1 MENPMKTF
9 KTLSLALVPSAIT
22 LGIVSADAKAQAG
35 LNMAGTDSA
44 TLHYIHDP
52 LCGWCYGA
60 APLVRVAR
68 DSLRVQAHGG
78 GMMAG
83 AARRAVTPELRQ
95 FVMTHDRR
103 IAQATGQPFGQAYF
117 DGLLR
122 DTGAVL
128 DSAPPITAM
137 LAADE
142 LSGAGLDLLQRL
154 QTAHYVEGRRIA
166 ELAVLE
172 ELAAELG
179 LDVEAF
185 GGAYQRLQGAATQ
198 AHIEQSRALLAR
210 VGAHG
215 FPTVVLEREGRL
227 AILDIGS
234 YLGQPDAWR
243 SWLAQQVGGAT
254 SATMDKTPRICG
266 LDGCAT

>member
-1 MENPMKTF
+1 MST
-9 KTLSLALVPSAIT
+9 T
-22 LGIVSADAKAQAG
+22 
-35 LNMAGTDSA
+35 

-68 DSLRVQAHGG
+68 DSLRVLAHGG

-103 IAQATGQPFGQAYF
+103 IAQASGQPFGQAYF
-117 DGLLR
+117 EGLLR
-122 DTGAVL
+122 DTEAVL
-128 DSAPPITAM
+128 DSAPPITAI
-137 LAADE
+137 LVADE
-142 LSGAGLDLLQRL
+142 LAGAGLDMLARL
-154 QTAHYVEGRRIA
+154 QEAHYVEGRRIA
-166 ELAVLE
+166 EFAVLE

-179 LDVEAF
+179 LDGEAF
-185 GGAYQRLQGAATQ
+185 ASAYQRLQGAATQ

-210 VGAHG
+210 VGAAG
-215 FPTVVLEREGRL
+215 FPTVVLERAGRL
-227 AILDIGS
+227 TIVDIGS
-234 YLGQPDAWR
+234 YLGRPDAWR

-254 SATMDKTPRICG
+254 AAAADNTPLVCG
-266 LDGCAT
+266 LDGCAP

>member
-1 MENPMKTF
+1 MST
-9 KTLSLALVPSAIT
+9 T
-22 LGIVSADAKAQAG
+22 
-35 LNMAGTDSA
+35 

-68 DSLRVQAHGG
+68 DTLRVQAHGG

-103 IAQATGQPFGQAYF
+103 IAQASGQPFGQAYF
-117 DGLLR
+117 EGLLR

-128 DSAPPITAM
+128 DSAPPITAI
-137 LAADE
+137 LATDE
-142 LSGAGLDLLQRL
+142 LAGAGLDMLARL
-154 QTAHYVEGRRIA
+154 QKAHYVEGRRIA

-179 LDVEAF
+179 LDAEAF
-185 GGAYQRLQGAATQ
+185 GSAYQRLQGAATH

-210 VGAHG
+210 IGGHG
-215 FPTVVLEREGRL
+215 FPTVVLEREGQFT
-227 AILDIGS
+227 IVDIGS

-243 SWLAQQVGGAT
+243 SWLTRQVGGAT
-254 SATMDKTPRICG
+254 AVATGDTPLVCG
-266 LDGCAT
+266 LDGCAP

>member
-1 MENPMKTF
+1 MST
-9 KTLSLALVPSAIT
+9 T
-22 LGIVSADAKAQAG
+22 
-35 LNMAGTDSA
+35 

-68 DSLRVQAHGG
+68 DTLRVQAHGG

-83 AARRAVTPELRQ
+83 AARRAITPELRQ

-103 IAQATGQPFGQAYF
+103 IAQASGQPFGQAYF
-117 DGLLR
+117 EGLLR

-128 DSAPPITAM
+128 DSAPPITAI

-142 LSGAGLDLLQRL
+142 LAGAGLDMLARL
-154 QTAHYVEGRRIA
+154 QKAHYVEGRRIA

-179 LDVEAF
+179 LDAEAF
-185 GGAYQRLQGAATQ
+185 GSAYQRLQGAATQ

-210 VGAHG
+210 IGGHG
-215 FPTVVLEREGRL
+215 FPTVALEREGRFT
-227 AILDIGS
+227 IVDIGP

-243 SWLAQQVGGAT
+243 SWLTQQTGGAT
-254 SATMDKTPRICG
+254 AAATGDTPLVCG
-266 LDGCAT
+266 IDGCAP